1 MLAMRFLASKNTPTT
16 LLHGLPIGCVVNA
29 VRKTHAKVGTTQ
41 TIISK
46 PSMINSTK
54 GENVE
59 SAITDEVEV
68 LEEAPK
74 DSYGWVPCDSCQT
87 AQAIWKVK
95 GNSGAELFFCGHHK
109 NKMEAGLTAWAN
121 EFVEIVYFDK

>member
-1 MLAMRFLASKNTPTT
+1 MIR
-16 LLHGLPIGCVVNA
+16 LHGLLNGYATSA
-29 VRKTHAKVGTTQ
+29 VKKTPAKVGTTQ

-46 PSMINSTK
+46 LSMINSTK

-59 SAITDEVEV
+59 STITDEVV
-68 LEEAPK
+68 EEAVQE
-74 DSYGWVPCDSCQT
+74 SYGWVPCDSCQT

-121 EFVEIVYFDK
+121 EFVEIVYLDK

>member
-1 MLAMRFLASKNTPTT
+1 
-16 LLHGLPIGCVVNA
+16 
-29 VRKTHAKVGTTQ
+29 
-41 TIISK
+41 
-46 PSMINSTK
+46 MINSTK

-59 SAITDEVEV
+59 STITEEVKV
-68 LEEAPK
+68 LEETPK

-95 GNSGAELFFCGHHK
+95 GTSGELFFCGHHK

-121 EFVEIVYFDK
+121 EFVEIVYLDK

>member
-1 MLAMRFLASKNTPTT
+1 
-16 LLHGLPIGCVVNA
+16 
-29 VRKTHAKVGTTQ
+29 
-41 TIISK
+41 
-46 PSMINSTK
+46 MINLTK

-59 SAITDEVEV
+59 STITEEVEV

-74 DSYGWVPCDSCQT
+74 DSYGWVPCDSCET

-121 EFVEIVYFDK
+121 EFVEIVYLDK